1 MASIFVDLDETY
13 NIQDPTSTV
22 SIQVTI
28 GDGQDGAYVIFLNSS
43 FKGTNQ
49 KTKLGTGAAIKG
61 LKTLVSVTIT
71 DELEETNWTSFSVT
85 IFENNKSTSVLG
97 PYKKQAP
104 SHMDTIV
111 YTLNIF
117 NS

>member
-13 NIQDPTSTV
+13 DIQDPTSTV
-22 SIQVTI
+22 SIQATI
-28 GDGQDGAYVIFLNSS
+28 GDGQDGAYVVFLNSS
-43 FKGTNQ
+43 FKGTNK
-49 KTKLGTGAAIKG
+49 KTNLGIGSAIKG
-61 LKTLVSVTIT
+61 MKTLVSVTIT
-71 DELEETNWTSFSVT
+71 DELEETNWTSLTVT
-85 IFENNKSTSVLG
+85 IFENNKSTAVLG

-104 SHMDTIV
+104 NHMDTII